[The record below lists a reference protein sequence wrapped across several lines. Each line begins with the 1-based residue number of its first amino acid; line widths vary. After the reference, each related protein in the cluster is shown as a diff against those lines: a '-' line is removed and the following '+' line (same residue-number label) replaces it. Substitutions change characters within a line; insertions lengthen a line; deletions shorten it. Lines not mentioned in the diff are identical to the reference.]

1 MVLPASTSFR
11 VLAEEIGLKLAL
23 AWESG
28 GHCAASSF
36 CVLAD
41 KISVKLAKF
50 SFWLLGAREM
60 YRIRSGARVCLVEAV
75 SCKVVTKQSNNSTSE
90 GA

>member
-1 MVLPASTSFR
+1 LKDLGRPAGIVLPASTSFR

-60 YRIRSGARVCLVEAV
+60 YRIRSGVHESAWWKLYPARW
-75 SCKVVTKQSNNSTSE
+75 
-90 GA
+90 

>member
-50 SFWLLGAREM
+50 SFWLLGAR
-60 YRIRSGARVCLVEAV
+60 YCASSSFHQILCASR
-75 SCKVVTKQSNNSTSE
+75 ND
-90 GA
+90 